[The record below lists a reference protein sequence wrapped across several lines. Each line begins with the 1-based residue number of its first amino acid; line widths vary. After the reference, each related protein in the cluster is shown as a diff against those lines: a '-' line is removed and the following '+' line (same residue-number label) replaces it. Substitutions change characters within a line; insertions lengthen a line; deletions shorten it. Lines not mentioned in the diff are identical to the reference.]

1 MIQATGRLL
10 LALTV
15 LILLSGCTT
24 ATKGAAVDET
34 LDVYGAKAVA
44 QSMENELASYVP
56 AGSVA
61 STEQLDKGILLSCG
75 ADGIYQWTGHNYLTL
90 SSPVD
95 DKKVVDKVVAGFA
108 NRPPFAALT
117 DTTHDGAPS
126 ALIVGP
132 AGSSYSLTL
141 SVDRSRIEIF
151 SFSPCFRLP
160 DDMSRRADY

>member
-1 MIQATGRLL
+1 MRRGLSPLI
-10 LALTV
+10 LTLV
-15 LILLSGCTT
+15 LIGALSGCAT
-24 ATKGAAVDET
+24 AGSGAAVDET

-56 AGSVA
+56 TSSVA

-90 SSPVD
+90 SGPVD
-95 DKKVVDKVVAGFA
+95 DRELVDEIAQAFA
-108 NRPPFAALT
+108 RRPSFAARLEMT
-117 DTTHDGAPS
+117 PDGAPR
-126 ALIVGP
+126 ARVVGP
-132 AGSSYSLTL
+132 AGSSYSLTT

>member
-1 MIQATGRLL
+1 MRRGRSPLI
-10 LALTV
+10 LTLV
-15 LILLSGCTT
+15 LIGALSGCAT
-24 ATKGAAVDET
+24 AASGAAVDET
-34 LDVYGAKAVA
+34 LDVHGAKAVA

-56 AGSVA
+56 ASSVA

-95 DKKVVDKVVAGFA
+95 DKKVVDEVVAGFA
-108 NRPPFAALT
+108 DRPPFSALA

-126 ALIVGP
+126 ALVVGA

-141 SVDRSRIEIF
+141 SVDRSRIEIL

-160 DDMSRRADY
+160 DDMSPFADY

>member
-1 MIQATGRLL
+1 MRRGFCPLV
-10 LALTV
+10 LALV
-15 LILLSGCTT
+15 LISALSGCAT
-24 ATKGAAVDET
+24 AASGAAVDET

-56 AGSVA
+56 ASSVA
-61 STEQLDKGILLSCG
+61 SSEQLDKGILWSCG
-75 ADGIYQWTGHNYLTL
+75 VEGIYQWTGHNYLTL

-95 DKKVVDKVVAGFA
+95 DKKVVDEVVAGFA
-108 NRPPFAALT
+108 DRPPFSALA

-126 ALIVGP
+126 ALVMGP

-160 DDMSRRADY
+160 DDMSPFADY